1 LSSQEILI
9 VVGVLLLFVLL
20 FFVVFKS
27 DLFSKNDYDKK
38 YNNDNLDDEPKIPT
52 DNEPVLTNHAKY
64 RFSQRLGVDDLNEQK
79 ELANLAF
86 KYGRTKNN
94 TDGDLKAT
102 LLIRENSS
110 DDCVAKFYSGSIY
123 IFSKEDNVL
132 KTVYKYSL
140 NNFKN

>member
-1 LSSQEILI
+1 MSSQEILI
-9 VVGVLLLFVLL
+9 VVGVLLLFALL

-79 ELANLAF
+79 NLQIL
-86 KYGRTKNN
+86 RLN
-94 TDGDLKAT
+94 TA
-102 LLIRENSS
+102 EQ
-110 DDCVAKFYSGSIY
+110 
-123 IFSKEDNVL
+123 
-132 KTVYKYSL
+132 KTTQTVI
-140 NNFKN
+140 